1 MKIINREFNINDK
14 EALIANYD
22 VKAVRGIKNL
32 NTHTASVYVS
42 KNGDVLIFSL
52 FRRHHTVYT
61 YYSVDELT
69 HTDKSG
75 YPIITIRHYDL
86 LGNKEYGAFKLHRL
100 VACTWIDNPNN
111 FRDVDHLD
119 GNKFNNDVS
128 NLEWTTH
135 AINCK
140 RYWDRHIKG
149 SNRLVIECCGHNMGV
164 VQSVNL
170 DELKVRY
177 RKCKYCGRRVM
188 TKQYTNEDEALVK
201 EY

>member
-1 MKIINREFNINDK
+1 MKIINQSFDIKDK
-14 EALIANYD
+14 DALIAKYD
-22 VKAVRGIKNL
+22 VKAVKGIKNV
-32 NTHTASVYVS
+32 NEHSDSIYVS
-42 KNGDVLIFSL
+42 KRGDILIFSL
-52 FRRHHTVYT
+52 FRRHHTAYT
-61 YYSVDELT
+61 YYTVNEIT
-69 HTDKSG
+69 GTDKWG
-75 YPIITIRHYDL
+75 YPIVNIRHTDL
-86 LGNKEYGAFKLHRL
+86 AGNKEYRLLKLHRL

-111 FRDVDHLD
+111 LRDVDHID

-164 VQSVNL
+164 VQSVNVE
-170 DELKVRY
+170 DLKIRY
-177 RKCKYCGRRVM
+177 RKCKYCGRRVI
-188 TKQYTNEDEALVK
+188 TKQYNNEDEALVK